1 MKYLF
6 IYNRIDWRTCSS
18 ISINEFGLGFFQLY
32 NKIKQEYEILC
43 KLKSIYDKS
52 IDKIKINNEDVHNT
66 LFTNKN
72 KIYMKKNLTYSSL
85 AINKCDQ
92 FEILTNMGFTP
103 ITLSPFIRSSINE
116 CKRTKIF
123 ESVYDINFLINL
135 LSINSIKFNPFICN
149 INSEEDNYENFNYL
163 KFLSGFDDYP
173 LDIDEIQSCLDKL
186 KLYNE
191 TIKFETRRKKG
202 DKFIKTILPNWW
214 VSIHQFILERFLATN
229 FINVCY
235 SFKKKHNEYIWRYTY
250 PLIKE
255 LMVSPFISSR
265 IFIINSLDDII
276 LRLEEIDE
284 TPIEVLKF
292 IENFVLMCFKC
303 LECGFF
309 IRINK
314 SFDKEFFRYYYYNF
328 YQKVNG
334 KFAPNTYEF
343 LESNV
348 NDIDYKRFVK
358 NYYRTFLRESYNL
371 IKYGNFKEINYL

>member
-6 IYNRIDWRTCSS
+6 IYNRIDWRTCSI
-18 ISINEFGLGFFQLY
+18 ISIDEFGLAYSQLY

-52 IDKIKINNEDVHNT
+52 IDKIKIRQKDGCNIFVDKNDNINFQRVIQHN
-66 LFTNKN
+66 
-72 KIYMKKNLTYSSL
+72 YQSM
-85 AINKCDQ
+85 INFDQ
-92 FEILTNMGFTP
+92 YEILSNMGLYS
-103 ITLSPFIRSSINE
+103 ISMSPFFREGKGLRENMF
-116 CKRTKIF
+116 K
-123 ESVYDINFLINL
+123 SVYDISFIKGLY
-135 LSINSIKFNPFICN
+135 SKTTPKFNPFICN

-173 LDIDEIQSCLDKL
+173 LDIDEIQVCLDKL

-235 SFKKKHNEYIWRYTY
+235 YFKKKHNEYIWRYTY

-276 LRLEEIDE
+276 LRLEEVNKS
-284 TPIEVLKF
+284 PIEVLKF
-292 IENFVLMCFKC
+292 IEKFVLMCFKC
-303 LECGFF
+303 LEYGFF

-314 SFDKEFFRYYYYNF
+314 SFDKEFFYYYYYNF

-334 KFAPNTYEF
+334 NFAPNTYEF
-343 LESNV
+343 LKSNA

-371 IKYGNFKEINYL
+371 IKYRNFKEIYYL